1 MPEGRGYL
9 VLSDFHLG
17 EGRDPA
23 TGRVSP
29 REDFFFDHEFSVFVD
44 AHLDETVWGGIQWTL
59 ILNGDLMDFL
69 QVMDAPAT
77 GNWRSDPQYGLKAGR
92 RESCWKLRRI
102 ADGHEA
108 FFDALARFAARFPV
122 VIIAGNHDVEL
133 TYPEVQQTL
142 REVVCSRLSPPQAET
157 AARHLQ
163 VKEWFHFDGVVYVE
177 HGHRFDSL
185 NSFVY
190 PLDPRLPQIG
200 GRSEEDLDDV
210 ELPLGSLF
218 VRYLFNQVETASP
231 FADNI
236 KPATRFIRWFV
247 FRHPWRALHFLFS
260 DGREMMRRIRR
271 NSRRLP
277 AGAYRLREESHG
289 RRRELLVEE
298 VRGRLGMEPDA
309 ARRLVTDLENLTVPP
324 LLRER
329 RTRKWALARSLMGPY
344 RTPLFAAVLL
354 AVLGLGVLLAVAPL
368 VLPEG
373 LRRFLAMLPAWTAVG
388 AEVVRWLFLLEAA
401 GLSAWYFAG
410 LRRSRHGEREW
421 FRRCAR
427 RIQGITGARF
437 VVMGHTHDPDLWRL
451 DAGAEYLNSGT
462 WTRVFGED
470 WELSQEKE
478 LNYVQIEPRGGQ
490 WKARLMK
497 WEAQAGRGR
506 LAYLFKEPEGWS
518 TP

>member
-1 MPEGRGYL
+1 MPEARGYL

-44 AHLDETVWGGIQWTL
+44 AYLDETVWGGLQWTL

-69 QVMDAPAT
+69 QVTDAPAT
-77 GNWRSDPQYGLKAGR
+77 GEWRADPRYGLKAGR

-102 ADGHEA
+102 ADGHEE

-142 REVVCSRLSPPQAET
+142 REVVCSRLSPPQAEA

-163 VKEWFHFDGVVYVE
+163 IKDWFHFDGLVYVE

-185 NSFVY
+185 NSFLY
-190 PLDPRLPQIG
+190 PLDPRLPHIR

-247 FRHPWRALHFLFS
+247 FRHPWRALHFFFS

-277 AGAYRLREESHG
+277 ARAYRSREESHN
-289 RRRELLVEE
+289 RRREILVEE

-309 ARRLVTDLENLTVPP
+309 ARILLAELESLTVPP

-329 RTRKWALARSLMGPY
+329 RTWKWALARFLMGPY
-344 RTPLFAAVLL
+344 RTPLVGAAVLAVL
-354 AVLGLGVLLAVAPL
+354 VLGLLLAVAPL

-373 LRRFLAMLPAWTAVG
+373 LRTLVGALPGWTAAG
-388 AEVVRWLFLLEAA
+388 AEVVRWFFLLESA
-401 GLSAWYFAG
+401 GLAAWYLGGF
-410 LRRSRHGEREW
+410 RRSRQEERECL
-421 FRRCAR
+421 RRCAR
-427 RIQGITGARF
+427 QIQRITGARF
-437 VVMGHTHDPDLWRL
+437 VLMGHTHDPDLWRL
-451 DAGAEYLNSGT
+451 DTGAEYFNSGT

-470 WELSQEKE
+470 WVLSQEKE

-490 WKARLMK
+490 WKGRLMK
-497 WEAQAGRGR
+497 WEPQAGRGR
-506 LAYLFKEPEGWS
+506 LAYLFKEPGGRS